1 MPLQDPLF
9 FLGARG
15 SGVGFHRHG
24 EAWNAVIF
32 GRKRWFL
39 YPPEWRSSLLG
50 VDPDQAVDGLG
61 WFRSRYPILADT
73 PMAPMECVTGV
84 GDVFYFPVRACRSCH
99 TCLGK
104 PVQTVLLVVV
114 VPLLLAVV
122 VPLLLLLLLLLRLLL
137 VLVLLL
143 LC

>member
-1 MPLQDPLF
+1 M
-9 FLGARG
+9 
-15 SGVGFHRHG
+15 GFHRHG

-84 GDVFYFPVRACRSCH
+84 GDVFYFPVRAPARSHRTREDPERRSSERRPC
-99 TCLGK
+99 
-104 PVQTVLLVVV
+104 PR
-114 VPLLLAVV
+114 AV
-122 VPLLLLLLLLLRLLL
+122 RRRR
-137 VLVLLL
+137 
-143 LC
+143 